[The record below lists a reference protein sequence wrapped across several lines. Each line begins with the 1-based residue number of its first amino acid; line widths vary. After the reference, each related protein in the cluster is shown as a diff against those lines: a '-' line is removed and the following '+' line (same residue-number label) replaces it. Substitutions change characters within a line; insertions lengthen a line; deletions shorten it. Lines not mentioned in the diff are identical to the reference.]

1 MDTLSILFSDEMK
14 TVEALLSKNIS
25 SGIALIPDLSH
36 YLLDAGGKRIRPLL
50 TLACAG
56 LMGYE
61 GELHYPLAAAVECIH
76 TATLLHD
83 DVVDQAEERRGKASA
98 RLVWGNSANVL
109 VGDFLFSRA
118 FQLMVET
125 KTLKV
130 LEILARASSRIAE
143 GEVLQLLSLKNLT
156 MTEEHYFNIIERKTA
171 ELFAAACEV
180 TGYLAKKP
188 QDTCD
193 HLRRLGLHLGLAFQL
208 QDDLLDYTA
217 AGGSLG
223 KTIGKDFLEGKVT
236 WPWLTLYQRVSPS
249 EKTWMQGLMDN
260 EGQRPSALPQMIQLM
275 HSHTVISD
283 MESLVIHHTQRA
295 EEALHALAGPKAIHD
310 AFGDILQSL
319 AHRQH

>member
-1 MDTLSILFSDEMK
+1 MDTLSILFSNDMK
-14 TVEALLSKNIS
+14 TVEALLSKNVS
-25 SGIALIPDLSH
+25 SGIALIPNLSH

-56 LMGYE
+56 LIGYE
-61 GELHYPLAAAVECIH
+61 GDRHYPLAAAVECIH

-83 DVVDQAEERRGKASA
+83 DVVDQAEERRGKSSA

-156 MTEEHYFNIIERKTA
+156 ITEEHYFNIIERKTA

-180 TGYLAKKP
+180 TGYLAQKP

-193 HLRRLGLHLGLAFQL
+193 YLRRLGLHLGLAFQL

-217 AGGSLG
+217 NADVLG
-223 KTIGKDFLEGKVT
+223 KTVGKDFLEGKVT

-249 EKTWMQGLMDN
+249 EQTWMQSLMDN
-260 EGQRPSALPQMIQLM
+260 EDQRPSALPQMTQMM
-275 HSHTVISD
+275 HKHTVFCD
-283 MESLVIHHTQRA
+283 METLVIQHTQRA
-295 EEALHALAGPKAIHD
+295 EEALHALSGPQAIHE
-310 AFGDILQSL
+310 AFADILKSL
-319 AHRQH
+319 THRQH

>member
-1 MDTLSILFSDEMK
+1 MDALSTRFSNDMAH
-14 TVEALLSKNIS
+14 VEALLSQNVT

-50 TLACAG
+50 TLACAS
-56 LMGYE
+56 LVGYE
-61 GELHYPLAAAVECIH
+61 GTLHYPLAAAVECIH

-83 DVVDQAEERRGKASA
+83 DVVDQAEERRGQASA
-98 RLVWGNSANVL
+98 RLVWGNAANVL

-171 ELFAAACEV
+171 ELFASACEV
-180 TGYLAKKP
+180 TGYLAQAP

-217 AGGSLG
+217 NSDALG

-236 WPWLTLYQRVSPS
+236 WPWLMLYQRVSPS
-249 EKTWMQGLMDN
+249 EQTWIQSLMDH
-260 EGQRPSALPQMIQLM
+260 EEQRPIALPIIIDMMHQHHLFAQM
-275 HSHTVISD
+275 HD
-283 MESLVIHHTQRA
+283 LVIHHTNAAQD
-295 EEALHALAGPKAIHD
+295 ALNHLGGAQD
-310 AFGDILQSL
+310 VRNAFGDILQSL
-319 AHRQH
+319 AHRRH

>member
-1 MDTLSILFSDEMK
+1 MDTLSTLFSDEMRK
-14 TVEALLSKNIS
+14 VEALLSENVS

-56 LMGYE
+56 LMGYQ
-61 GELHYPLAAAVECIH
+61 GDRHYPLAAAVECIH

-180 TGYLAKKP
+180 TGYLAQKP
-188 QDTCD
+188 QETCNQ
-193 HLRRLGLHLGLAFQL
+193 LRRLGLHLGLAFQL

-217 AGGSLG
+217 QGESLG
-223 KTIGKDFLEGKVT
+223 KSIGKDFLEGKVT

-249 EKTWMQGLMDN
+249 KKTWMQSLMDH
-260 EGQRPSALPQMIQLM
+260 EEERRSSLPKVTQLM
-275 HSHTVISD
+275 HEHSIFSD
-283 MESLVIHHTQRA
+283 MHHLVVHHTQQA
-295 EEALHALAGPKAIHD
+295 TEALHTLGGPKAIHD